1 MSPKAT
7 RIGVISDTH
16 GFLDA
21 SVADVFAGVDHIIHA
36 GDVMDPAIL
45 EALCAVAPVTAVQ
58 GNLDAGELAA
68 SLPRDAAGEVQGIS
82 FVVSHKRKRLM
93 KRLGAGRL
101 ATNTGRLPQLVV
113 FGHDHIPSAAWVD
126 GSLFLNPGTASAPD
140 DEDDDPTVA
149 IVQAAP
155 AGLAVEFVPLP
166 RRIEAA
172 QRR

>member
-1 MSPKAT
+1 M
-7 RIGVISDTH
+7 
-16 GFLDA
+16 
-21 SVADVFAGVDHIIHA
+21 
-36 GDVMDPAIL
+36 
-45 EALCAVAPVTAVQ
+45 
-58 GNLDAGELAA
+58 
-68 SLPRDAAGEVQGIS
+68 
-82 FVVSHKRKRLM
+82 
-93 KRLGAGRL
+93 
-101 ATNTGRLPQLVV
+101 V

-155 AGLAVEFVPLP
+155 AGLAVAFVPLP